1 MRKLTLMST
10 LAVEVA
16 LKRSILPG
24 WFAAGH
30 GADVQWSPTAV
41 LMDRVCGGE
50 RADAIIMID
59 DSMRSLAD
67 AGIVRAETVTPIA
80 RAGFG
85 VAVRAGTAAPDIST
99 PESFKEALV
108 SARAVAYSL
117 TGASGIYFGDL
128 VDRLGVAE
136 TVKARAVTIPAGFT
150 AHKLVTGEAD
160 LAVQQISE
168 LMSVDGVEIVGP
180 FPDPLQKHTDF
191 SVAVFTDAADPD
203 LAEEF
208 IVHLTSPEADRA
220 YRLGGL
226 TSRLAAPAQQ

>member
-16 LKRSILPG
+16 FKRSILPR
-24 WFAAGH
+24 WAAAGH
-30 GADVQWSPTAV
+30 DAEVQWSPTAV
-41 LMDRVCGGE
+41 LMDRVRGGE
-50 RADAIIMID
+50 RADAIVMID
-59 DSMRSLAD
+59 EPMQSLAD

-85 VAVRAGTAAPDIST
+85 LAVRAGTAAPDIST
-99 PESFKEALV
+99 PEAFKEALV

-128 VDRLGVAE
+128 VDRLGVGDV
-136 TVKARAVTIPAGFT
+136 VKSRAVTIPAGFT
-150 AHKLVTGEAD
+150 AEKLISGEAD

-168 LMSVDGVEIVGP
+168 LMSVDGVEVIGP
-180 FPDPLQKHTDF
+180 FPDALQKHTDF
-191 SVAVFTDAADPD
+191 SVAVFTDARNPD

-208 IVHLTSPEADRA
+208 VAHLTTPESDRA

-226 TSRLAAPAQQ
+226 TSRLAVAAQS